1 MRMKRRWSRK
11 TCLSLVMA
19 AAAGTAVLCGVTP
32 AVAAQPGP
40 RVAASPHVA
49 ASSPPAAA
57 NPSVFGPVTGGHGIV
72 QLEGTSFP
80 LSDVGYEQSEYFLSG
95 TAKSYVPV
103 KALSS
108 NGEWHVKTASTAR
121 YTTRIVVDRPTN
133 PAKFNGTV
141 IVEWLNVT
149 AGFDTAADWTYG
161 HDELVRD
168 GFAWV
173 GVSAQAAG
181 VAALKSADPVRYAA
195 LSDPGDSYSYDI
207 FSQAGQAIRDESAK
221 ILGGLK
227 PRAVLADG
235 ESQSAFRL
243 TTYIDA
249 VQPLVHEYNGFL
261 VHSRA
266 GSGAPLSQS
275 PQANVLDPKV
285 VRFRT
290 DLGVPVL
297 DVETETDLFFP
308 IATPAEGAGP
318 YLAAQQ
324 PDSSRFRLWEIAG
337 TAHADAYDT
346 GFGAGDTGNGAAD
359 GEEFY
364 AMEKPPT
371 GIPPGLN
378 FITCNEPINAG
389 DEHYV
394 IDAAEYALNRWVRT
408 GIPPTHATRL
418 KVNAKATGYVRD
430 GNGNV
435 EGGIRT
441 PSVQVPIAALSGLGN
456 SAPGTGLAALAC
468 DLAGTTAP
476 FSAAKLA
483 KLYPTHA
490 QFVAN
495 WAVATVT
502 DEFAGFIRPADA
514 RYLIEAAVNSNIGG

>member
-1 MRMKRRWSRK
+1 
-11 TCLSLVMA
+11 MA
-19 AAAGTAVLCGVTP
+19 AAAAAVLCGVTP
-32 AVAAQPGP
+32 AVAAQP
-40 RVAASPHVA
+40 SPHVVA
-49 ASSPPAAA
+49 DPPPTAA
-57 NPSVFGPVTGGHGIV
+57 NPSVSGPVTGGHGIV
-72 QLEGTSFP
+72 QLQGTSFQP
-80 LSDVGYEQSEYFLSG
+80 SDVGYTQSEYFLSG
-95 TAKSYVPV
+95 TAKSYRPA
-103 KALSS
+103 KPLSS
-108 NGEWHVKTASTAR
+108 NGEWQVKTASTAR

-181 VAALKSADPVRYAA
+181 VTALKGDDPVRYAA
-195 LSDPGDSYSYDI
+195 LSHPGDSYSYDI
-207 FSQAGQAIRDESAK
+207 FSQAGQAIRDESGK

-275 PQANVLDPKV
+275 PQATVLDPKV
-285 VRFRT
+285 VHFRS

-297 DVETETDLFFP
+297 DVEAETDLFFP
-308 IATPAEGAGP
+308 VATPAIGGGP

-324 PDSSRFRLWEIAG
+324 PDSSGFRLWEIAG

-346 GFGAGDTGNGAAD
+346 GFGAGDTGNGVAD
-359 GEEFY
+359 GQQFN
-364 AMEKPPT
+364 ALQKPPT

-378 FITCNEPINAG
+378 FITCNKPINAG

-408 GIPPTHATRL
+408 GTPPAHAARL
-418 KVNAKATGYVRD
+418 KVNATGTGYVRD

-441 PSVQVPIAALSGLGN
+441 PAVQVPIAALSGLGN
-456 SAPGTGLAALAC
+456 GAPGTGLASLAC
-468 DLAGTTAP
+468 VLAGTTAP

-483 KLYPTHA
+483 RLYPTHA
-490 QFVAN
+490 KFVAN
-495 WAVATVT
+495 WAMATVT

-514 RYLIEAAVNSNIGG
+514 RNLIEAAVNSTIGG